1 MNKGY
6 FKITM
11 NGRVGVTVEHYP
23 NRDSGEIT
31 TCWSRDYM
39 EDVPEQDLH
48 FRNGVLEKITKV
60 EFTTTGPFRG
70 VSTDLERFLQPIAL
84 TDSSDNDH
92 RDRLRKLLK
101 DEGYQELV
109 LEENQ
114 TYRDTLMKIVEYL
127 GVGV

>member
-11 NGRVGVTVEHYP
+11 NGRAGVTVEHYP
-23 NRDSGEIT
+23 NRDSDEIT
-31 TCWSRDYM
+31 TCWRRDYL
-39 EDVPEQDLH
+39 EDVPEHDLH

-70 VSTDLERFLQPIAL
+70 VSTDLEQILRPITL
-84 TDSSDNDH
+84 TDSSDH

-101 DEGYQELV
+101 DEGFQELV
-109 LEENQ
+109 LEENE
-114 TYRDTLMKIVEYL
+114 TYRETLMKIVDYL
-127 GVGV
+127 RVE

>member
-23 NRDSGEIT
+23 NRDSDEIT
-31 TCWSRDYM
+31 TCWRRDYS
-39 EDVPEQDLH
+39 EDVPEHDLH

-70 VSTDLERFLQPIAL
+70 VSTDLEQILRPITL
-84 TDSSDNDH
+84 TNSSDH

-101 DEGYQELV
+101 DEGFQELV
-109 LEENQ
+109 LEENE
-114 TYRDTLMKIVEYL
+114 TYRKTLMKIVEYL
-127 GVGV
+127 GVEA